1 MHGLVNRSIKRFI
14 VDSYG
19 VEIWGEIC
27 READLGF
34 DNFEAMLTYDSALT
48 NAVLAAGCRRLKRKR
63 ANLLEDMGTYM
74 VSHPDLVPLR
84 RLLRFGGDTF
94 VEFLHSLD
102 DLHDRAALAL
112 PDLDFPQ
119 LELCEHALNS
129 YSLIYRWRQHGFGTL
144 VLGVMRAMADDY
156 GVLALLG
163 HSSTLGEFGDVD
175 TISISLVDTQFAE
188 GRGFELGAAE

>member
-1 MHGLVNRSIKRFI
+1 MHGLVNRSIQRFI

-27 READLGF
+27 READFGF
-34 DNFEAMLTYDSALT
+34 DNFEAMLTYDPTLT
-48 NAVLAAGCRRLKRKR
+48 DAALAATCRRLKRNR
-63 ANLLEDMGTYM
+63 TSLLEDMGTYM
-74 VSHPDLVPLR
+74 VSHPDLAPIR

-102 DLHDRAALAL
+102 DLHDRAVMAL

-119 LELCEHALNS
+119 LELREHAPNS
-129 YSLIYRWRQHGFGTL
+129 YSLIYRWNRHGFGTL

-175 TISISLVDTQFAE
+175 TISIELVDTQFAE
-188 GRGFELGAAE
+188 GRGFELGAAQ